1 MEAGKSDGCAFHVTL
16 ATIMPLKVIVLSGSM
31 GSGKTTVLG
40 EMSDLLFEQRAPH
53 AALDL
58 DALATV
64 LLPDDA
70 AQELNSRNL
79 AAICRNVVSAGIVRI
94 LVAEAIETRNQ
105 FERICEALPGADIVV
120 CRLTASLATME
131 GRLRVREPGMHQDG
145 FVARSRV
152 LDETLAAAKLE
163 NFVVVN
169 DGRSVTDV
177 AREVLQR
184 AGWIA

>member
-1 MEAGKSDGCAFHVTL
+1 
-16 ATIMPLKVIVLSGSM
+16 MPLEVIVLSGSM

-40 EMSDLLFEQRAPH
+40 EASDILFEQRAPH

-58 DALATV
+58 DAMATV

-70 AQELNSRNL
+70 AEEVSFRNL
-79 AAICRNVVSAGIVRI
+79 AAIVRNVVAAGIDRI
-94 LVAEAIETRNQ
+94 LVAEAIETRSQ
-105 FERICEALPGADIVV
+105 LERIREALSGADIVV
-120 CRLTASLATME
+120 CRLTASLDTME
-131 GRLRVREPGMHQDG
+131 GRLRLREPGMYRNQ
-145 FVARSRV
+145 FLVRSRV
-152 LDETLAAAKLE
+152 LHERLEAAKLE

-184 AGWIA
+184 AGWMA

>member
-1 MEAGKSDGCAFHVTL
+1 MGADERHTVPSRNCRKNLAEKSG
-16 ATIMPLKVIVLSGSM
+16 
-31 GSGKTTVLG
+31 
-40 EMSDLLFEQRAPH
+40 
-53 AALDL
+53 L

-79 AAICRNVVSAGIVRI
+79 AAIGRNVVAAGIVRI
-94 LVAEAIETRNQ
+94 HVAEAVETRNQ
-105 FERICEALPGADIVV
+105 FERICEALPGAAIIV

-131 GRLRVREPGMHQDG
+131 SRLRVREPGMHQDRL
-145 FVARSRV
+145 VVRSRV
-152 LDETLAAAKLE
+152 LDERMEAAKLE

-184 AGWIA
+184 ADWIA